1 MKPWNSATSAILLS
15 TLLACSASPTTTQ
28 PLEPNVPPPN
38 SATSASANF
47 EVHEW
52 GLLRAQPGDVLQLG
66 AVGPR
71 HVEALMA
78 DKPVLYFHAPAALT
92 LTSVEVQLPSAVKG
106 SLLETWPLAEG
117 SGATARWSNVAVGA
131 LGGAACNPSPLPSAA
146 EPPCSGLPKGSY
158 CEAADLAAV
167 RTKDASCVRVGTSEE
182 KFLFYRAELRGF
194 TLPLRFKRG
203 SSPSDVRVENL
214 GSLPIP
220 GSIVRIDRNGNTIK
234 SSLLSPP
241 APQTADEKR
250 PNDVL
255 PTDKSEGDDEYM
267 RPTVSGDGVQA
278 IRDTMSQLGMTAE
291 ETQAFLRAWGDTLFG
306 PSARDGD
313 GIIADRPMAPQTTFL
328 YFLPEASTAQIAEL
342 RFEPAPSA
350 LRRAFAVWVAL

>member
-1 MKPWNSATSAILLS
+1 
-15 TLLACSASPTTTQ
+15 LA
-28 PLEPNVPPPN
+28 
-38 SATSASANF
+38 
-47 EVHEW
+47 
-52 GLLRAQPGDVLQLG
+52 
-66 AVGPR
+66 
-71 HVEALMA
+71 
-78 DKPVLYFHAPAALT
+78 
-92 LTSVEVQLPSAVKG
+92 SVEVQLPSAAKG
-106 SLLETWPLAEG
+106 SLVETWPLTQG
-117 SGATARWSNVAVGA
+117 SATNARWSNIKLGA
-131 LGGAACNPSPLPSAA
+131 MGSACAPSPLPTAT
-146 EPPCSGLPKGSY
+146 EPPCSLLPKGSY

-167 RTKDASCVRVGTSEE
+167 RTKDASCVQVGASAEQ
-182 KFLFYRAELRGF
+182 FLFYRAELRGF

-234 SSLLSPP
+234 SSLLPPP

-250 PNDVL
+250 PIDVL
-255 PTDKSEGDDEYM
+255 PTDKSADDEYM

-278 IRDTMSQLGMTAE
+278 IRDTMSELGMTAE

-313 GIIADRPMAPQTTFL
+313 GIMADRPVAPQTTFL

-342 RFEPAPSA
+342 HIEPAPKA

>member
-1 MKPWNSATSAILLS
+1 MNLSRRTISAILLS
-15 TLLACSASPTTTQ
+15 TLLACSASPSSKD
-28 PLEPNVPPPN
+28 PIEPTAPSSPPAP
-38 SATSASANF
+38 AGSANF

-52 GLLRAQPGDVLQLG
+52 GLLRAQAGDVLQLG

-78 DKPVLYFHAPAALT
+78 DKPVLYFHAPEALT
-92 LTSVEVQLPSAVKG
+92 LASVEVQLPSAVKG
-106 SLLETWPLAEG
+106 SLLETWPLAQG
-117 SGATARWSNVAVGA
+117 SATNARWSNVALGA

-182 KFLFYRAELRGF
+182 QLLFYRAELRGF

-203 SSPSDVRVENL
+203 SSPSDVRIENL

-220 GSIVRIDRNGNTIK
+220 GSIVRIDRNGDTITTT
-234 SSLLSPP
+234 LLPAP
-241 APQTADEKR
+241 APQTTDDKRSNDE
-250 PNDVL
+250 VA
-255 PTDKSEGDDEYM
+255 DKSTDGE
-267 RPTVSGDGVQA
+267 RAIPTVKGDGVQA
-278 IRDTMSQLGMTAE
+278 IRDTMGQLGMTAE

-306 PSARDGD
+306 PRVSD

-342 RFEPAPSA
+342 RFEPAPSS